1 LYVISYDTR
10 EALTTASRA
19 RLVSSGR
26 GHVDGRESPPPSGGL
41 LVSYR
46 SGQQSKGRHMGRA
59 DNAEVA
65 AVQGSDGSGAVPLGD
80 RDDDC
85 VGGAQG

>member
-1 LYVISYDTR
+1 
-10 EALTTASRA
+10 
-19 RLVSSGR
+19 
-26 GHVDGRESPPPSGGL
+26 
-41 LVSYR
+41 
-46 SGQQSKGRHMGRA
+46 MGRA

-65 AVQGSDGSGAVPLGD
+65 AVQGSDGSGSVPLGD